1 MIEIHETKHPRKR
14 LTVDLPSGTLAALKI
29 HAAQR
34 ELTIREIVVKLL
46 QKTLKEKDSDIG
58 L

>member
-1 MIEIHETKHPRKR
+1 MIEIHETKHPRER
-14 LTVDLPSGTLAALKI
+14 LTVDLPSGTLTALKV

-34 ELTIREIVVKLL
+34 ELTIREVVVTLL
-46 QKTLKEKDSDIG
+46 QKTLKEKDADIG